1 MKMFGLFEKK
11 RDVAMTVYILS
22 LMNTYL
28 EQCKGD
34 IVLVKDEPE
43 LTNELKKLESLG
55 LGSSENAKLL
65 KAKIKELEDK
75 RENSRFGQEVFE
87 FIKELGS
94 IFPSSYLISFDQFYD
109 ILKKYKL
116 TVGRIHSYTGIIPQK
131 NIEEISEVKK
141 RIEANRERCEEVL
154 NYYTRH
160 KSEILNDPYDRFY
173 YVKKIRVRDSEYKKL
188 AKSLEKV
195 LYSKGFLVKYSY
207 GSNYGVSII
216 GIKDASY
223 GNEWIDEE
231 EYRTRRYDDIILSV
245 NKLDHTDILIAA
257 PENSFSE
264 KFKITQM
271 PVDPIVFQCC
281 PYGVIVHS
289 VWGEE
294 ADDKVL
300 EEYKTLNQKI
310 LEL

>member
-34 IVLVKDEPE
+34 IVLVKDEPG
-43 LTNELKKLESLG
+43 LTNELKKLEGLG

-65 KAKIKELEDK
+65 KAKIKELENK
-75 RENSRFGQEVFE
+75 RENSKFGQEVFE

-116 TVGRIHSYTGIIPQK
+116 TVGRIHNYTGIIPQK

-141 RIEANRERCEEVL
+141 RIEANRGRCEEVL

-160 KSEILNDPYDRFY
+160 NGLNDFYDRFY
-173 YVKKIRVRDSEYKKL
+173 YVKEIRVRDGEYKKL

-195 LYSKGFLVKYSY
+195 LSGKGFLVKYSY
-207 GSNYGVSII
+207 GSDYGVSSID
-216 GIKDASY
+216 IKDASY
-223 GNEWIDEE
+223 SNDWIDEE
-231 EYRTRRYDDIILSV
+231 EYRTRRSDDIFLSV
-245 NKLDHTDILIAA
+245 SKLDHTDLLIAA

-300 EEYKTLNQKI
+300 EEYKMLNQKI

>member
-1 MKMFGLFEKK
+1 
-11 RDVAMTVYILS
+11 MTVYILS

-34 IVLVKDEPE
+34 IVLVKDEPG
-43 LTNELKKLESLG
+43 LTNELRKLESLG

-65 KAKIKELEDK
+65 KAKIKELENK
-75 RENSRFGQEVFE
+75 RENSKFGQEVFE
-87 FIKELGS
+87 FIKELGT
-94 IFPSSYLISFDQFYD
+94 IFPGSYLISFDQFYD

-116 TVGRIHSYTGIIPQK
+116 TVGRIHNYTGIIPQK
-131 NIEEISEVKK
+131 NIEEISDVKK
-141 RIEANRERCEEVL
+141 RIEANSEMCVGVL

-160 KSEILNDPYDRFY
+160 KSYYNDSFNRFY
-173 YVKKIRVRDSEYKKL
+173 YVKEIRVRDGEYKKL

-195 LYSKGFLVKYSY
+195 LSGKGFLVKYSY
-207 GSNYGVSII
+207 GSDYGVSSID
-216 GIKDASY
+216 IKNASY
-223 GNEWIDEE
+223 YNDWIDEE
-231 EYRTRRYDDIILSV
+231 EYRTRRFDDIFLNV
-245 NKLDHTDILIAA
+245 NKLDYTDLLIAA

-281 PYGVIVHS
+281 PYGVVIHS

-300 EEYKTLNQKI
+300 EKYKLLNQKI

>member
-28 EQCKGD
+28 ERCKGD
-34 IVLVKDEPE
+34 IVLVKDEPG
-43 LTNELKKLESLG
+43 LTNELKKLENLG

-65 KAKIKELEDK
+65 KTKIKELENK
-75 RENSRFGQEVFE
+75 RENSKFGQEVFE
-87 FIKELGS
+87 FIKEFGS

-116 TVGRIHSYTGIIPQK
+116 TVERIHNYTGIIPQK
-131 NIEEISEVKK
+131 NIEEISGVKK
-141 RIEANRERCEEVL
+141 KIEANRERCEGVL

-160 KSEILNDPYDRFY
+160 KGLNDTYNRFY
-173 YVKKIRVRDSEYKKL
+173 YVKEIRIRDDEYRKL
-188 AKSLEKV
+188 AESLEKV
-195 LYSKGFLVKYSY
+195 LSGKGSLVKYYSY
-207 GSNYGVSII
+207 GSDYGVSSI

-223 GNEWIDEE
+223 SNDWIDKE
-231 EYRTRRYDDIILSV
+231 EYRTRRSDDIILSV
-245 NKLDHTDILIAA
+245 NKLDHTDLLVAA
-257 PENSFSE
+257 PRNCFSTE
-264 KFKITQM
+264 FKISQM

-281 PYGVIVHS
+281 PYGVVIHS

>member
-1 MKMFGLFEKK
+1 MKMFRLFEKK
-11 RDVAMTVYILS
+11 RNVTMTVYILS
-22 LMNTYL
+22 LMNAYL

-55 LGSSENAKLL
+55 LGKSENAKLL
-65 KAKIKELEDK
+65 KTKIKEIENK
-75 RENSRFGQEVFE
+75 RKNSKFGQEVFE

-116 TVGRIHSYTGIIPQK
+116 MVGRIHNYTGIIPQK
-131 NIEEISEVKK
+131 NIEEISEVRKQIEVNRKK
-141 RIEANRERCEEVL
+141 CFGVL
-154 NYYTRH
+154 NYYTKYDDR
-160 KSEILNDPYDRFY
+160 NDSYNRFY
-173 YVKKIRVRDSEYKKL
+173 YVKEIRVRSEFKKL

-195 LYSKGFLVKYSY
+195 LPTKGFLVKHSCC
-207 GSNYGVSII
+207 SEYGVSSIDI
-216 GIKDASY
+216 RDAIY
-223 GNEWIDEE
+223 NNRWIDEE
-231 EYRTRRYDDIILSV
+231 EFEIIRYGDLLLDVSI
-245 NKLDHTDILIAA
+245 LDHTDLLIAA

-300 EEYKTLNQKI
+300 EEYKILNQKI

>member
-1 MKMFGLFEKK
+1 MNMFRLFEKK
-11 RDVAMTVYILS
+11 RDVTMTVYILS

-43 LTNELKKLESLG
+43 LTNELRKLESLG

-65 KAKIKELEDK
+65 KAKIKELENK
-75 RENSRFGQEVFE
+75 RENSKFGQEVFE

-116 TVGRIHSYTGIIPQK
+116 TVGRIHNYTGIIPQK
-131 NIEEISEVKK
+131 NIEEISDVKK
-141 RIEANRERCEEVL
+141 RIEANSEMCVGVL

-160 KSEILNDPYDRFY
+160 KNRNDPYNRFY
-173 YVKKIRVRDSEYKKL
+173 YVKEIMVGDGYKGL
-188 AKSLEKV
+188 GKSLEKV
-195 LYSKGFLVKYSY
+195 LSGKGFLVKYSY
-207 GSNYGVSII
+207 VYNYEASISRIDIKNASHSN
-216 GIKDASY
+216 D
-223 GNEWIDEE
+223 WIDKEK
-231 EYRTRRYDDIILSV
+231 YWTRRYDDILLSV
-245 NKLDHTDILIAA
+245 DRLDYTDLLIAA

-300 EEYKTLNQKI
+300 EEYKMLNQKI

>member
-28 EQCKGD
+28 KQCKGD
-34 IVLVKDEPE
+34 IVLVKDEPG

-65 KAKIKELEDK
+65 RAKIKELENK
-75 RENSRFGQEVFE
+75 RENSKFGQEVFE

-116 TVGRIHSYTGIIPQK
+116 TVDRIHNYTGIIPQK
-131 NIEEISEVKK
+131 NIEEISEIKK

-160 KSEILNDPYDRFY
+160 KSLKDTYNRFY
-173 YVKKIRVRDSEYKKL
+173 YVNKIRVRFGEYKEL
-188 AKSLEKV
+188 AKSLKKV
-195 LYSKGFLVKYSY
+195 LSDKGFLVKYSY
-207 GSNYGVSII
+207 GSDHGVSSI
-216 GIKDASY
+216 GIKDAFYS
-223 GNEWIDEE
+223 NDWIDEK
-231 EYRTRRYDDIILSV
+231 EYRTRRSDDILLIV
-245 NKLDHTDILIAA
+245 RKLDHTDLLIAA

>member
-34 IVLVKDEPE
+34 IVLVKDEPG

-65 KAKIKELEDK
+65 KAKIKELENK
-75 RENSRFGQEVFE
+75 RENSKFGQEVFE

-94 IFPSSYLISFDQFYD
+94 IFPNSYLISFDQFYD

-116 TVGRIHSYTGIIPQK
+116 TVGRIHNYTGIIPQK
-131 NIEEISEVKK
+131 NIEEISEVKRK
-141 RIEANRERCEEVL
+141 IEANREMCLEVL

-160 KSEILNDPYDRFY
+160 KDRNDSYNRFY
-173 YVKKIRVRDSEYKKL
+173 YVKEISVRDSDYKKL

-195 LYSKGFLVKYSY
+195 LSSKGFLVKYPY
-207 GSNYGVSII
+207 GSDYGVSSI

-223 GNEWIDEE
+223 SNEWIDEE
-231 EYRTRRYDDIILSV
+231 EYRTRRSDDIFLRV
-245 NKLDHTDILIAA
+245 NKLDHTDLLIAA

-294 ADDKVL
+294 ANDKVL
-300 EEYKTLNQKI
+300 EEYKMLNQKI
-310 LEL
+310 LSM

>member
-65 KAKIKELEDK
+65 KAKIKELENK
-75 RENSRFGQEVFE
+75 RENSKFGQEVFE

-116 TVGRIHSYTGIIPQK
+116 TVGRIHNYTGIIPQK

-141 RIEANRERCEEVL
+141 RIEANRKKCEEVL

-160 KSEILNDPYDRFY
+160 KGFDDYNRFY
-173 YVKKIRVRDSEYKKL
+173 YVKEIGVRDGEYKKL

-195 LYSKGFLVKYSY
+195 LSAKGFLVKYSY
-207 GSNYGVSII
+207 RSDYGVSSI

-223 GNEWIDEE
+223 ENDWIDGE
-231 EYRTRRYDDIILSV
+231 EYWTRRSDDIFLRV
-245 NKLDHTDILIAA
+245 DKLDSNDLLIAA

-264 KFKITQM
+264 KFKISQM

-281 PYGVIVHS
+281 PYGVVIHS

-310 LEL
+310 LSM

>member
-34 IVLVKDEPE
+34 IVLVKDEPG

-65 KAKIKELEDK
+65 KAKIKELENK
-75 RENSRFGQEVFE
+75 RENSKFGQEVFE

-116 TVGRIHSYTGIIPQK
+116 TVGRIHNYTGIIPQK
-131 NIEEISEVKK
+131 NIEEISEIKK
-141 RIEANRERCEEVL
+141 RIEVNRRRCEGVL
-154 NYYTRH
+154 NYYTRY
-160 KSEILNDPYDRFY
+160 KGLNDSYNRFY
-173 YVKKIRVRDSEYKKL
+173 YVKEIRVRDGEYKKL

-195 LYSKGFLVKYSY
+195 LSGKGFLIKYSY
-207 GSNYGVSII
+207 SYGHGVFSI

-223 GNEWIDEE
+223 SNDWIDEE
-231 EYRTRRYDDIILSV
+231 KYRTRRSDDIFLNV
-245 NKLDHTDILIAA
+245 DKLDHTDLLIAA
-257 PENSFSE
+257 PENSFSK
-264 KFKITQM
+264 KFKITQV

-281 PYGVIVHS
+281 PYGVIIHS

>member
-1 MKMFGLFEKK
+1 MFGLFEKK

-34 IVLVKDEPE
+34 IVLVKDEPG

-65 KAKIKELEDK
+65 KTKIKELEDK
-75 RENSRFGQEVFE
+75 RENSKFGQEVFE
-87 FIKELGS
+87 FIKELGF

-116 TVGRIHSYTGIIPQK
+116 TVGRIHNYTGIIPQK
-131 NIEEISEVKK
+131 NIEEISEIKK
-141 RIEANRERCEEVL
+141 RIEANREKCEEVL
-154 NYYTRH
+154 NYYTRRH
-160 KSEILNDPYDRFY
+160 RYSNDSYNRFY
-173 YVKKIRVRDSEYKKL
+173 FVKEVRVRFGEYKKL
-188 AKSLEKV
+188 VKSLEKV
-195 LYSKGFLVKYSY
+195 LSDKGFIVKHPY
-207 GSNYGVSII
+207 GYDHGVSTID
-216 GIKDASY
+216 IKDAIY
-223 GNEWIDEE
+223 NNRWIDEKE
-231 EYRTRRYDDIILSV
+231 FKTRRSDDIFLSV
-245 NKLDHTDILIAA
+245 NKLDHTDLLIAA

-300 EEYKTLNQKI
+300 EEYKMLNQKI

>member
-11 RDVAMTVYILS
+11 RDVTMTVYILS

-43 LTNELKKLESLG
+43 LINEFKKLESLG
-55 LGSSENAKLL
+55 LESSENAKLL
-65 KAKIKELEDK
+65 KTKIKELENK
-75 RENSRFGQEVFE
+75 RKNSKFGQEVFE

-94 IFPSSYLISFDQFYD
+94 IFPSSYLISFDQFYN

-116 TVGRIHSYTGIIPQK
+116 TVGRIHNYTGIIPQK

-141 RIEANRERCEEVL
+141 RIEANRERCKEVL

-160 KSEILNDPYDRFY
+160 KGLNGFYDRFY
-173 YVKKIRVRDSEYKKL
+173 YVKEIRIRDGEYKKL

-195 LYSKGFLVKYSY
+195 LSDKGFLVKYSY
-207 GSNYGVSII
+207 GSDYGVSSI

-223 GNEWIDEE
+223 NNDWINE
-231 EYRTRRYDDIILSV
+231 EYRTRRSDDIFLSV
-245 NKLDHTDILIAA
+245 NKLDQTDLLIAA
-257 PENSFSE
+257 PRNCFSTE
-264 KFKITQM
+264 FKIQEI

-289 VWGEE
+289 IWGEE

-300 EEYKTLNQKI
+300 E
-310 LEL
+310 

>member
-1 MKMFGLFEKK
+1 
-11 RDVAMTVYILS
+11 
-22 LMNTYL
+22 
-28 EQCKGD
+28 
-34 IVLVKDEPE
+34 VKDEPG

-65 KAKIKELEDK
+65 KAKIKELENK
-75 RENSRFGQEVFE
+75 RENSKFGQEVFE
-87 FIKELGS
+87 FIKELSS

-116 TVGRIHSYTGIIPQK
+116 TVGRIYNYTGIIPQK

-141 RIEANRERCEEVL
+141 RIEANREKCEEVL

-160 KSEILNDPYDRFY
+160 RYRSLNDLYNRFY
-173 YVKKIRVRDSEYKKL
+173 YVKEIRVRDGEYKKL

-195 LYSKGFLVKYSY
+195 LSGKGFLVKYSY
-207 GSNYGVSII
+207 GSDYGVSRI

-223 GNEWIDEE
+223 SNDWIDEE
-231 EYRTRRYDDIILSV
+231 EYRTRRSDDIFLNV
-245 NKLDHTDILIAA
+245 NELDYTDLLIAA

-281 PYGVIVHS
+281 PYGVVIHS

-300 EEYKTLNQKI
+300 EEYKMLNQKI

>member
-11 RDVAMTVYILS
+11 RDVAITVYILS

-34 IVLVKDEPE
+34 IVLVKDEPG

-65 KAKIKELEDK
+65 KAKIKEMENK
-75 RENSRFGQEVFE
+75 RENSKFGQEVFE
-87 FIKELGS
+87 FIKELSS
-94 IFPSSYLISFDQFYD
+94 IFPNSYLISFDQFYD

-116 TVGRIHSYTGIIPQK
+116 RVGRIHNYSGIIPQK
-131 NIEEISEVKK
+131 NIEEISEVNK
-141 RIEANRERCEEVL
+141 RIEANRGKCEKVL
-154 NYYTRH
+154 NYYNKH
-160 KSEILNDPYDRFY
+160 KSLDDYYDRFY
-173 YVKKIRVRDSEYKKL
+173 YVKEIIIRDSEYKKL

-195 LYSKGFLVKYSY
+195 LYSKGCLVKYSHGFDY
-207 GSNYGVSII
+207 YAASSISI
-216 GIKDASY
+216 NDASY
-223 GNEWIDEE
+223 SNDWIEE
-231 EYRTRRYDDIILSV
+231 FKTRRSDDIYFSV
-245 NKLDHTDILIAA
+245 RRLDHTDLLIAA
-257 PENSFSE
+257 PENCFSE
-264 KFKITQM
+264 KFKITQV

-310 LEL
+310 LSM

>member
-1 MKMFGLFEKK
+1 MKMFRLFEKK
-11 RDVAMTVYILS
+11 RDVTMTVYILS

-34 IVLVKDEPE
+34 IVLVKDEPG
-43 LTNELKKLESLG
+43 LTNELKKLENLG
-55 LGSSENAKLL
+55 LGNSENAKLL
-65 KAKIKELEDK
+65 KAKIKELENK
-75 RENSRFGQEVFE
+75 RENSKFGQEVFE

-94 IFPSSYLISFDQFYD
+94 IFPNSYLISFDQFYD

-116 TVGRIHSYTGIIPQK
+116 TVGRICNYTGIIPQK
-131 NIEEISEVKK
+131 NIEEISEVKRK
-141 RIEANRERCEEVL
+141 IEANREICLEVL
-154 NYYTRH
+154 NYYTRY
-160 KSEILNDPYDRFY
+160 NDRNSFNRFY
-173 YVKKIRVRDSEYKKL
+173 YIKEINVRDSDYKKL
-188 AKSLEKV
+188 AKSLKKV
-195 LYSKGFLVKYSY
+195 LQGKGFIIRYPY
-207 GSNYGVSII
+207 GSNYGVSTIDL
-216 GIKDASY
+216 KDAIY
-223 GNEWIDEE
+223 NNRWIDEE
-231 EYRTRRYDDIILSV
+231 EYRTGRSDDIFLRVS
-245 NKLDHTDILIAA
+245 KLDHTDLLIAA

-300 EEYKTLNQKI
+300 EEYKMLNQKI

>member
-43 LTNELKKLESLG
+43 LTNELEKLESLG

-65 KAKIKELEDK
+65 KTKIKELKNK
-75 RENSRFGQEVFE
+75 RENSKFGQEVFE
-87 FIKELGS
+87 FIKEFGS

-116 TVGRIHSYTGIIPQK
+116 TVGRIHNYTGIIPQK
-131 NIEEISEVKK
+131 NIEEISEIKR
-141 RIEANRERCEEVL
+141 RIETNRVKCSGVL

-160 KSEILNDPYDRFY
+160 KDRNDSYNRY
-173 YVKKIRVRDSEYKKL
+173 YFVKEIRVRDSDYKKL
-188 AKSLEKV
+188 AESLEKV
-195 LYSKGFLVKYSY
+195 LSGKGYLVKCPY
-207 GSNYGVSII
+207 GYDYGVSNI

-223 GNEWIDEE
+223 SNDWINEE
-231 EYRTRRYDDIILSV
+231 EYRTRRSDDIFM
-245 NKLDHTDILIAA
+245 NADKLDYADLLIAA
-257 PENSFSE
+257 PENNFSK
-264 KFKITQM
+264 KFKITQV

-281 PYGVIVHS
+281 PYGVIIHS

-300 EEYKTLNQKI
+300 EEYKTLNRKI

>member
-11 RDVAMTVYILS
+11 RDVTMTVYILS

-55 LGSSENAKLL
+55 LENSENAKLL
-65 KAKIKELEDK
+65 KAKIKELENK
-75 RENSRFGQEVFE
+75 RKNSKFGQEVFE
-87 FIKELGS
+87 FIKELS
-94 IFPSSYLISFDQFYD
+94 STFPNSYLISFDQFYD

-116 TVGRIHSYTGIIPQK
+116 TVGRIRNYTGIIPQK

-141 RIEANRERCEEVL
+141 RIESNRGWCEEFL

-160 KSEILNDPYDRFY
+160 KGLNDFYDRFY
-173 YVKKIRVRDSEYKKL
+173 YVKDIRIRDNEYKKL

-195 LYSKGFLVKYSY
+195 LSGKGFLVKYSY
-207 GSNYGVSII
+207 GSDYGVSSIS
-216 GIKDASY
+216 IKDASY
-223 GNEWIDEE
+223 SNDWIDGK
-231 EYRTRRYDDIILSV
+231 EYRTRRSDDIFLSV
-245 NKLDHTDILIAA
+245 NKLDHTDLLIAA

-310 LEL
+310 LSM